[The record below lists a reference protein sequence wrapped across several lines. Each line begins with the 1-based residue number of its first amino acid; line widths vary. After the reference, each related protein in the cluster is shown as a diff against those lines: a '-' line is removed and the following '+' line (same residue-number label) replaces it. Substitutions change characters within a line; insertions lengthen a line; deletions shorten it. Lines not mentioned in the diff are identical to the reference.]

1 MTWQTKADEFLKKY
15 LSDFAEIEK
24 KRNTHEWNAENS
36 GKTEDFNA
44 FAAADLEFKHLHCD
58 KNRYDQLQNLLEH
71 KNELDP
77 ITQRSLTVADLEFK
91 ENQLPKNLLEKLTTM
106 ETEIKQIFNAFRGTL
121 DKKEYTNNELLD
133 MLKIETHSPKRKKIW
148 EALKQVGDAV
158 APKLIALAN
167 VRNEAAE
174 KLGFENFRDM
184 RIRLQEH
191 NPDDLTAIFSQ
202 LETSTNQPFK
212 QMKAK
217 MDAELAQRFN
227 IDTGE
232 IKPWHYDNP
241 FFQAA
246 PPSDKIDLDEFYKD
260 KKKEDII
267 RIAQT
272 FYTDIGLPTDA
283 IVARS
288 DIYDREGKNQ
298 HAFCTDI
305 DRNGDTRVLLN
316 LKPTAEWMDTTLHE
330 LGHGVYC
337 VGYDFN
343 LPFNLRDAAHTF
355 TTEAIAMLFGALAK
369 TPAWMVTYAGAD
381 PGRAAEAESA
391 ILEQRRREQLIFARW
406 TAVMF
411 HFENAFYENPG
422 QDLNALWWDMVERL
436 QLLER
441 PEGRDSQS
449 RADWAAK
456 PHFTIAPVYYH
467 NYMLGELLAA
477 QLRASLVKLAGHHGP
492 AHTLNYRDHP
502 EFGKFLKEKI
512 FKPGMTYPWPGF
524 VEHATGK
531 PLTADYFAEELK

>member
-1 MTWQTKADEFLKKY
+1 MTWQKKADEFLKKY
-15 LSDFAEIEK
+15 LSDFAEIEL

-36 GKTEDFNA
+36 GKKEDFNA
-44 FAAADLEFKHLHCD
+44 FAKADLEFKQLHNN
-58 KNRYDQLQNLLEH
+58 KNQYKQLRELLSH
-71 KNELDP
+71 KNQLNP
-77 ITQRSLTVADLEFK
+77 LTIRSLTIADLEFK
-91 ENQLPKNLLEKLTTM
+91 ENQLPEELLEKLTTM
-106 ETEIKQIFNAFRGTL
+106 ESEIKQIFNAFRCTL
-121 DKKEYTNNELLD
+121 DNKEYTNNDLLD
-133 MLKIETHSPKRKKIW
+133 MLKTETDSPKRKKIW
-148 EALKQVGDAV
+148 EALKQVGNAV

-167 VRNEAAE
+167 VRNQAAE
-174 KLGFENFRDM
+174 KLGYKNFWDM
-184 RIRLQEH
+184 RIQLQEH
-191 NPDDLTAIFSQ
+191 NPDELMTIFSQ
-202 LETSTNQPFK
+202 LEKSTDQPFI
-212 QMKAK
+212 QMKTK
-217 MDAELAQRFN
+217 MDSELAERFN
-227 IDTGE
+227 ID
-232 IKPWHYDNP
+232 INQMRPWHYNNP

-267 RIAQT
+267 RLAQAFFT
-272 FYTDIGLPTDA
+272 SIRLPTGA

-305 DRNGDTRVLLN
+305 DRNGDSRVLLN

-337 VGYDFN
+337 VGCDFS

-369 TPAWMVTYAGAD
+369 TPTWMVTYAHAD
-381 PGRAAEAESA
+381 AEHAAKAETA

-411 HFENAFYENPG
+411 HFEKAFYENPG
-422 QDLNALWWDMVERL
+422 RDLNTLWWDMVERSQRL
-436 QLLER
+436 KR
-441 PEGRDSQS
+441 PENRDA
-449 RADWAAK
+449 ADWAAK

-477 QLRASLVKLAGHHGP
+477 QLRASLVKLAKHNGP

-502 EFGKFLKEKI
+502 EFGEFFKENI
-512 FKPGMTYPWPGF
+512 FGPGMTYPWPAF
-524 VEHATGK
+524 VENATGE

>member
-1 MTWQTKADEFLKKY
+1 MTWQTNADKFLKDY
-15 LSDFAEIEK
+15 LSDFAEIEL

-44 FAAADLEFKHLHCD
+44 FAAADLEFKQLHSD
-58 KNRYDQLQNLLEH
+58 NQRYKQLTKLLTHKDQLTPL
-71 KNELDP
+71 
-77 ITQRSLTVADLEFK
+77 TTRSLTVAELEFK
-91 ENQLPKNLLEKLTTM
+91 ENQLPEELLEKLTTM
-106 ETEIKQIFNAFRGTL
+106 ETEIKQIFNAFRSTL
-121 DKKEYTNNELLD
+121 DEKEYTNNDLLD
-133 MLKIETHSPKRKKIW
+133 MLKTETQSPKRKKIW
-148 EALKQVGDAV
+148 EALKQVGNAV
-158 APKLIALAN
+158 APKLITLAKT
-167 VRNEAAE
+167 RNDAAE
-174 KLGFENFRDM
+174 KLGFKNFWDM
-184 RIRLQEH
+184 RIQLQEH
-191 NPDDLTAIFSQ
+191 NPDELMSIFTQ
-202 LETSTNQPFK
+202 LETSTNEPFK
-212 QMKAK
+212 QMKTK

-227 IDTGE
+227 IDTE
-232 IKPWHYDNP
+232 EMRPWHYDNP

-260 KKKEDII
+260 KRKEDII

-272 FYTDIGLPTDA
+272 FFNSIGLPTEE

-305 DRNGDTRVLLN
+305 DRSGDTRILLN

-337 VGYDFN
+337 LGYDFN

-369 TPAWMVTYAGAD
+369 TPTWMVTYAGAD
-381 PGRAAEAESA
+381 PERAAEAETA
-391 ILEQRRREQLIFARW
+391 ILEQRRREQLIFSRW

-411 HFENAFYENPG
+411 HFEKAFYENPA
-422 QDLNALWWDMVERL
+422 QDLNTLWWDMVERF
-436 QLLER
+436 QLLKR
-441 PEGRDSQS
+441 PEDRDAQS
-449 RADWAAK
+449 HADWAAK

-477 QLRASLVKLAGHHGP
+477 QLRASLAKLAGHQGP
-492 AHTLNYRDHP
+492 AHTLNYQEHP
-502 EFGKFLKEKI
+502 EFGEFLKENV
-512 FKPGMTYPWPGF
+512 FKSGMTDPWPVF
-524 VEHATGK
+524 VERATGE